1 VRAVLEHALVGRG
14 EVQRLCYLGAMFR
27 YERPQKGRYRQF
39 SQIGAEIFGSASAA
53 TDAEVVQM
61 ALALFDDLRLGGISL
76 QINSVGHP
84 ACREVYRARLKAFF
98 EPLRDRLCE
107 DDRRRLDTNPL
118 RILDCKVPQCAEVRR
133 GAPEILD
140 SLCDDCR
147 AHFDE
152 VMGHLRRMNVSFQV
166 NPRLVRGLD
175 YYTRTTFEVVSDRLG
190 AQDAI
195 CGGGRYDGLVE
206 SMGGPATPG
215 FGFAIGADRL
225 VLALAGSEPAGL
237 ALDVYLVH
245 RGGASLAEAVEAA
258 AALRQRGLAARLD
271 PDAKDLKK
279 QMSRA
284 SAAAARFA
292 LIIGEQELEQGR
304 YSLKNM
310 ADGSQQTVGARQWDA
325 IEKEIRNGR

>member
-1 VRAVLEHALVGRG
+1 
-14 EVQRLCYLGAMFR
+14 
-27 YERPQKGRYRQF
+27 
-39 SQIGAEIFGSASAA
+39 
-53 TDAEVVQM
+53 
-61 ALALFDDLRLGGISL
+61 
-76 QINSVGHP
+76 

-107 DDRRRLDTNPL
+107 DDRRRLDTIPL

-206 SMGGPATPG
+206 SVGGPATPG

-271 PDAKDLKK
+271 PDAKD
-279 QMSRA
+279 
-284 SAAAARFA
+284 
-292 LIIGEQELEQGR
+292 
-304 YSLKNM
+304 
-310 ADGSQQTVGARQWDA
+310 
-325 IEKEIRNGR
+325 